1 MREFEGVLSNNPT
14 IKNLDAVVGFLRA
27 SGYFTLRPFLDNIN
41 KARVLVGINVD
52 KYIVEAARQG
62 KIFFGAED
70 EVKEDCLRQ
79 VRYDIEHAGYKE
91 EIEQGIFQ
99 MVKDL
104 NDGKLELR
112 AHPSKRI
119 HAKIYVPLISPIPYF
134 VPILVKMSLYSWV
147 FINIYARKFT
157 SYAIMGVDK
166 PKICPVVAIPLYVAA
181 SQNRSNKFIRSFA
194 FII

>member
-27 SGYFTLRPFLDNIN
+27 SGYFTLRPFLDNID
-41 KARVLVGINVD
+41 KARVLVGINVN

-79 VRYDIEHAGYKE
+79 IRNDIEHAGSKE

-112 AHPSKRI
+112 GI
-119 HAKIYVPLISPIPYF
+119 HQKESMPKYMSFTRTISTKLRKNHF
-134 VPILVKMSLYSWV
+134 FQGKTKMALKT
-147 FINIYARKFT
+147 R
-157 SYAIMGVDK
+157 
-166 PKICPVVAIPLYVAA
+166 
-181 SQNRSNKFIRSFA
+181 
-194 FII
+194 